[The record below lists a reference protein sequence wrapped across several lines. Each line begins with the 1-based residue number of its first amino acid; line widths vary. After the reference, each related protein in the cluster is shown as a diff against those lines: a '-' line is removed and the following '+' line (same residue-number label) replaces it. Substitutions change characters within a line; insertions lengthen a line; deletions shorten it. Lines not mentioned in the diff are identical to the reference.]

1 MNFTNKVMTVKAE
14 RGGPRRSIPLARR
27 KEDRNMCPIIQGD
40 VPGGSIDKNVN
51 YKRTEGVGARKYLRE
66 NYYHRIK
73 CSATNSLAAL
83 TRK

>member
-1 MNFTNKVMTVKAE
+1 
-14 RGGPRRSIPLARR
+14 
-27 KEDRNMCPIIQGD
+27 MCPIIQGD
-40 VPGGSIDKNVN
+40 IPGGSIDKDVN

-73 CSATNSLAAL
+73 CSAANSLAAL

>member
-1 MNFTNKVMTVKAE
+1 MTVKAK

>member
-1 MNFTNKVMTVKAE
+1 MTVKVE

-27 KEDRNMCPIIQGD
+27 KEDRNMCPTIQGD
-40 VPGGSIDKNVN
+40 IPGGSIDKDVN

-66 NYYHRIK
+66 NCYHRIE
-73 CSATNSLAAL
+73 CSAANSLAAL